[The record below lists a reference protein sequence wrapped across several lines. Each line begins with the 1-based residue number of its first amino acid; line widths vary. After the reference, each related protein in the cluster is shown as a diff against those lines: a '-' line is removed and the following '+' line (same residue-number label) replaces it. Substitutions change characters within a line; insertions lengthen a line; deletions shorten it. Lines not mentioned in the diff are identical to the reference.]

1 MAVTDPIADMLT
13 RIRNANRAF
22 FKSVDVQMSRMNCS
36 IADALKRSG
45 FIDGYEKCLD
55 EKKHEMLRIYLRYY
69 NGKKQVISGLKR
81 ISKPGRRI
89 YVRCDEIPRVMNG
102 LGIAILS
109 TSKGI
114 LTDDEARKARVGG
127 ELLCQVW

>member
-22 FKSVDVQMSRMNCS
+22 FRSVDVQMSRMNCS
-36 IADALKRSG
+36 IADALKRTG
-45 FIDGYEKCLD
+45 FIEGYEKCLD
-55 EKKHEMLRIYLRYY
+55 DKKREVLRIYLKYY
-69 NGKKQVISGLKR
+69 GKKQVISDLKR
-81 ISKPGRRI
+81 ISKPGRRV
-89 YVRCDEIPRVMNG
+89 YVGCDEIPRVLNG

-114 LTDDEARKARVGG
+114 LTDDEARRARVGG